1 LKESVEICRFQYY
14 DVSLKERSK
23 RMSRKVTIIGAGNV
37 GATIAYTLSLGNI
50 ASEIVIIDIN
60 KEKVEGEVMDIVQG
74 TSFREPISVIA
85 GDYEDAKGSDIVII
99 TSGVGRKPGQTRIDL
114 AQTNVNILKSI
125 TPQIVAVAPD
135 ALYVIVSNPV
145 DVMTYVFT
153 KISGL
158 PENQIIGSGTIL
170 DTARLRY
177 DLSHHYKVA
186 QKNIHAYV
194 YGEHGDTSFIP
205 WSLADISG
213 CSLSQYEDL
222 MLRKGM
228 VEKRLD
234 PEETL
239 KYVQKSGG
247 EIISKKGATFYAV
260 SASVNKILT
269 ALVAAYDSV
278 ATVSTMMHGE
288 YGIDDVCISTMTII
302 GPDGVK
308 GKVPVDLT
316 YDEQLKLKASAD
328 ALKEVIQSLDI

>member
-1 LKESVEICRFQYY
+1 
-14 DVSLKERSK
+14 
-23 RMSRKVTIIGAGNV
+23 MSRKITVIGAGNV
-37 GATIAYTLSLGNI
+37 GATIAYTLSLGDI
-50 ASEIVIIDIN
+50 ASQIVLIDIN
-60 KEKVEGEVMDIVQG
+60 KEKVQGEVMDIVQG

-85 GDYEDAKGSDIVII
+85 GDYANAADSDIVII
-99 TSGVGRKPGQTRIDL
+99 TSGIGRKPGQTRIDL
-114 AQTNVNILKSI
+114 AQTNVNILKEI
-125 TPQIVAVAPD
+125 TPQIVSAAPN

-145 DVMTYVFT
+145 DIMTYVFT

-158 PENQIIGSGTIL
+158 PERQIVGSGTIL

-213 CSLSQYEDL
+213 CCLSEYEDL
-222 MLRKGM
+222 MLKKG
-228 VEKRLD
+228 VVKERLN

-239 KYVQKSGG
+239 TYVQKSGG
-247 EIISKKGATFYAV
+247 EIIAKKGATYYAV

-269 ALVAAYDSV
+269 AMVAAYDSV

-288 YGIDDVCISTMTII
+288 YGIEDVCLSTMTIV
-302 GPDGVK
+302 GPEGTK
-308 GKVPVDLT
+308 GKVPVELT
-316 YDEQLKLKASAD
+316 YDEQLKLRASAD
-328 ALKEVIQSLDI
+328 ALKAVIKSLDI

>member
-1 LKESVEICRFQYY
+1 
-14 DVSLKERSK
+14 
-23 RMSRKVTIIGAGNV
+23 MSRKVTVIGAGKV
-37 GATIAYTLSLGNI
+37 GATIAYTLSLGDI
-50 ASEIVIIDIN
+50 ASEIVLIDIN

-85 GDYEDAKGSDIVII
+85 GDYADAAGSDIVII
-99 TSGVGRKPGQTRIDL
+99 TSGIGRKPGQTRIDL
-114 AQTNVNILKSI
+114 AQTNVNILKEI
-125 TPQIVAVAPD
+125 TPQIVAAAPK

-158 PENQIIGSGTIL
+158 PESQIIGSGTIL

-177 DLSHHYKVA
+177 DLSHHFQVA

-213 CSLSQYEDL
+213 CHLSEFEDL
-222 MLRKGM
+222 MIKKG
-228 VEKRLD
+228 VVTEPVD
-234 PEETL
+234 PEATL
-239 KYVQKSGG
+239 QYVQKSGG
-247 EIISKKGATFYAV
+247 EIIAKKGATFYAV
-260 SASVNKILT
+260 SASVNKILN

-288 YGIDDVCISTMTII
+288 YGIEDVCISTMTII
-302 GPDGVK
+302 GPEGCK
-308 GKVPVDLT
+308 GKVPVALT
-316 YDEQLKLKASAD
+316 YDEQLKLRASAE
-328 ALKEVIQSLDI
+328 ALKEVIRSLDI

>member
-1 LKESVEICRFQYY
+1 M
-14 DVSLKERSK
+14 SK
-23 RMSRKVTIIGAGNV
+23 KITVIGAGNV
-37 GATIAYTLSLGNI
+37 GATIAYTLSLGSI
-50 ASEIVIIDIN
+50 ASEIVLIDIN
-60 KEKVEGEVMDIVQG
+60 KDKVQGEVMDIVQG

-85 GDYEDAKGSDIVII
+85 GEYEDAKDSDIVII

-125 TPQIVAVAPD
+125 TPQIVSVAPK

-158 PENQIIGSGTIL
+158 PESQIIGSGTIL

-205 WSLADISG
+205 WSLADIAG
-213 CSLSQYEDL
+213 CRLSQYEDL

-228 VEKRLD
+228 VDKRLD
-234 PEETL
+234 PDATL
-239 KYVQKSGG
+239 TYVQKSGG
-247 EIISKKGATFYAV
+247 EIIAKKGATFYAV

-328 ALKEVIQSLDI
+328 ALKEVIRSLDI